1 MVIGAA
7 SSALLA
13 TIVLGLSACGPKVRP
28 IKGGPVDTGAGS
40 LTAARAYLEGRWTLE
55 SFEVHQP
62 GKPVFT
68 LKGQGSLTYDD
79 FGNLT
84 MEIRTDVATTDL
96 LRAAGIDVHDG
107 TISSS
112 GRTAVNMQNRTLTY
126 MIEGQ
131 PSAGTG
137 PLADEPASLL
147 AGGGQSPDPDDEGR
161 CWSPDVDRPLE
172 KNVGCRICIAG
183 TAACF

>member
-1 MVIGAA
+1 MNGWTRPRRGGLVIGAA

-137 PLADEPASLL
+137 PLATSRPRYWQVEGNLL
-147 AGGGQSPDPDDEGR
+147 TLTTKDDAGHPTSIGR
-161 CWSPDVDRPLE
+161 WR
-172 KNVGCRICIAG
+172 KM
-183 TAACF
+183 